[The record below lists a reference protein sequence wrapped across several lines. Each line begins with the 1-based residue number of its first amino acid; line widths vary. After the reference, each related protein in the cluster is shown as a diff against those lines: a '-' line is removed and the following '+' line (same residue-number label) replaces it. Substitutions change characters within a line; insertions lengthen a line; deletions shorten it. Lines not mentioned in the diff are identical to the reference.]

1 MRLGRT
7 KLSAVRPS
15 PACGRC
21 RLGFVVV
28 DWLLMAYFLVR
39 VWTVYAAIPSNDGET
54 LSWATLQLFE
64 AVEIN

>member
-1 MRLGRT
+1 
-7 KLSAVRPS
+7 
-15 PACGRC
+15 
-21 RLGFVVV
+21 VVV